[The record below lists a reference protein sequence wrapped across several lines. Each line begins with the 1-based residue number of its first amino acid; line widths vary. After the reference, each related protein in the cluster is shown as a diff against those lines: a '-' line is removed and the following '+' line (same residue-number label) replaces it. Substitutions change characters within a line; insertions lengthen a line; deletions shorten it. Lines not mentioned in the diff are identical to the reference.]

1 MTSKVVNVANG
12 DYKVIVRDSGS
23 ITLDTG
29 EQGTTIITG
38 NLEVRGDTTYVY
50 VSDMQVE
57 DNTIILNVNGG
68 SASGIPTGGIKNGR
82 SGLEITRGGTGEFAD
97 AWFMFDETVKHIYLA
112 AEKNGTF
119 VFKRNTGGD
128 GELAG
133 IQTCHINSKGQ
144 DLFLLVDPDNPDG
157 DGVITVSGMNAYE
170 RNVLDYAAWD
180 LIPPTG
186 PIVASKP
193 DAIPNVQAVVDFL
206 NSQLAFLELPKIKEA
221 NTIVEVFDAQG
232 PLSPYRPTGYTA
244 PTDSTID
251 FTVDGVLKGQFTV
264 DGLNVDNVRILTNTV
279 ANTDASSD
287 LILSALNSN
296 IKVDGYLNLADQTT
310 APTSTSGVNKVYSK
324 DTLGMGKSGVFFVNT
339 TTSDELVS
347 RRRALGFSMIF

>member
-1 MTSKVVNVANG
+1 MTTKVVNVANG
-12 DYKVIVRDSGS
+12 DYKVIVQDGGD

-29 EQGTTIITG
+29 EHGTTTITG
-38 NLEVRGDTTYVY
+38 NLVVSGDTTYAF

-57 DNTIILNVNGG
+57 DNTIKINVNGG
-68 SASGIPTGGIKNGR
+68 SASGIPLGSPTNGR
-82 SGLEITRGGTGEFAD
+82 AGLEIERGGSGEFAD
-97 AWFMFDETVKHIYLA
+97 AWFVFDETVKHIYLA
-112 AEKNGTF
+112 AEKQGTF
-119 VFKRNTGGD
+119 VFKRNTGGS

-144 DLFLLVDPDNPDG
+144 DLYLLVDPDNPSG
-157 DGVITVSGMNAYE
+157 TGVITVSGMNSYE
-170 RNVLDYAAWD
+170 RNVLDFSAWD

-193 DAIPNVQAVVDFL
+193 DAIPNVQAVVDYL

-221 NTIVEVFDAQG
+221 DTIVEVFDAQG

-244 PTDSTID
+244 PADSKIT
-251 FTVDGVLKGQFTV
+251 FTVDNVEKGQFNA
-264 DGLNVDNVRILTNTV
+264 DGLNVDNVRILLNTV
-279 ANTDASSD
+279 SNTDAGAD
-287 LILSALNSN
+287 LILSAVNSN
-296 IKVDGYLNLADQTT
+296 IKVDGYLNLVDQ
-310 APTSTSGVNKVYSK
+310 ATSPSSASGVNKLYSK
-324 DTLGMGKSGVFFVNT
+324 ATLGMGKSGVFFVNT

>member
-1 MTSKVVNVANG
+1 MTTKVVNVANG
-12 DYKVIVRDSGS
+12 DYKVIVQDSGN

-29 EQGTTIITG
+29 EHGTTVITG
-38 NLEVRGDTTYVY
+38 NLEVRGDTTYVF

-57 DNTIILNVNGG
+57 DNTIVLNVNGG
-68 SASGIPTGGIKNGR
+68 SASGIPSGSPTNGR
-82 SGLEITRGGTGEFAD
+82 SGLEITRGGSGEYAD
-97 AWFMFDETVKHIYLA
+97 AWFMFDESVKHIYLG

-144 DLFLLVDPDNPDG
+144 DLFLLVDPDNPG
-157 DGVITVSGMNAYE
+157 GNGVITVSGMNSYE
-170 RNVLDYAAWD
+170 RNVLDYSAWD

-193 DAIPNVQAVVDFL
+193 DAIPNVQAVVEFL

-221 NTIVEVFDAQG
+221 DTVVEVFDAQG

-244 PTDSTID
+244 PANSVIN
-251 FTVDGVLKGQFTV
+251 FTVDGSLKGQFNV
-264 DGLNVDNVRILTNTV
+264 NGLNVDNVRILSNTV
-279 ANTDASSD
+279 SNTNAGAD
-287 LILSALNSN
+287 LTLSAVNSN
-296 IKVDGYLNLADQTT
+296 IKVNGYLNLVDQAT
-310 APTSTSGVNKVYSK
+310 APSSASGVNKVYSK
-324 DTLGMGKSGVFFVNT
+324 ATLGMGKSGVFFVNT

>member
-1 MTSKVVNVANG
+1 MTTKVVNVVNG
-12 DYKVIVRDSGS
+12 DYKVIVQDGGD

-38 NLEVRGDTTYVY
+38 NLEVRGDTTYVF

-57 DNTIILNVNGG
+57 DNIILLNVNGG
-68 SASGIPTGGIKNGR
+68 GPAGIDLGT
-82 SGLEITRGGTGEFAD
+82 SGLKIIRNGGDALGGGEYAD
-97 AWFMFDETVKHIYLA
+97 ALFLFDESVKHIYNA

-119 VFKRNTGGD
+119 VFKRETGGD

-144 DLFLLVDPDNPDG
+144 DLYLLVDPDNPSG
-157 DGVITVSGMNAYE
+157 TGVITVSGMNSYE
-170 RNVLDYAAWD
+170 RNVLDYTAWD

-186 PIVASKP
+186 PITASKP

-206 NSQLAFLELPKIKEA
+206 ESQLAFLELPKIKEA
-221 NTIVEVFDAQG
+221 DTIVEVLDAQG
-232 PLSPYRPTGYTA
+232 PLSPYRPAGYTA
-244 PTDSTID
+244 PAASKIT
-251 FTVDGVLKGQFTV
+251 FTVDGVEKGQFNV
-264 DGLNVDNVRILTNTV
+264 DGLNVDNVRILLNTV
-279 ANTDASSD
+279 SNTDAGAD
-287 LILSALNSN
+287 LILSATNGN
-296 IKVDGYLNLADQTT
+296 IQVDGYLNLVDQAT
-310 APTSTSGVNKVYSK
+310 APSSTSGVNKVYSQA
-324 DTLGMGKSGVFFVNT
+324 TLGMGKSGVFFVNT